1 MSDIPEKIKANIPP
15 SVLLD
20 AVNNVAVRVN
30 SEQCDINMIKKNYS
44 GRLFNVEIDDDIFL
58 DIDVIKKLRGVRLRI
73 KSSPRIFEIGR
84 NIDLYKEAIPV
95 FVADADEDL
104 IKKLNFLT
112 GLGFQV
118 HINTDVPPDSEDI
131 LIQALEFYLHN
142 PLLRTPID
150 PFHSILKTMS
160 SGGGY
165 SLWDTEYEK
174 IGADVYITDNKEV
187 ALSERWSQ
195 RGLVYG
201 NLDSSWA
208 ELSSSK
214 IYRSIISYN
223 KDLFM
228 EKSDCVFCS
237 HMDICGGFLKAADRE
252 WPCGPWIKAFD
263 FMRQEISRAKDL
275 LKEHNK
281 D

>member
-1 MSDIPEKIKANIPP
+1 MPDIPAKLKANIP
-15 SVLLD
+15 SGVLLD
-20 AVNNVAVRVN
+20 APNNVAVRIN
-30 SEQCDINMIKKNYS
+30 SERRDIDVIKENYS
-44 GRLFNVEIDDDIFL
+44 GRLFNVEIEDDIFL
-58 DIDVIKKLRGVRLRI
+58 DSDVIKALRGVRLRI
-73 KSSPRIFEIGR
+73 ESSSRVFEIGR
-84 NIDLYKEAIPV
+84 NIDLYREAIPV
-95 FVADADEDL
+95 FGADADEDL
-104 IKKLNFLT
+104 IKKINYLT

-118 HINTDVPPDSEDI
+118 HINTNIPPVSEDI

-150 PFHSILKTMS
+150 PFHTILKTMS

-165 SLWDTEYEK
+165 NLWDTEYEK
-174 IGADVYITDNKEV
+174 IDADVYITDNNDV
-187 ALSERWSQ
+187 TLSERWAR

-201 NLDSSWA
+201 KLDSSWT

-214 IYRSIISYN
+214 IYQSLVSYK
-223 KDLFM
+223 KDLFK
-228 EKSDCVFCS
+228 EKGDCVFCS

-252 WPCGPWIKAFD
+252 WPCGSWIKAFD
-263 FMRQEISRAKDL
+263 FMRREISRAKDL